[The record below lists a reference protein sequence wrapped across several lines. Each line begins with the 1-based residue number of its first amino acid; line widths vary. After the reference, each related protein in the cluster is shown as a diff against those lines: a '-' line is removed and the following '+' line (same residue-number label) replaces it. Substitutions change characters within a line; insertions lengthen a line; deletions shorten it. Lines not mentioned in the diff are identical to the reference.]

1 MLSNTKRL
9 NLSKRMSFS
18 LRHGPQFFDFTMN
31 DQAQVEL
38 NDFARAVG
46 IPLET
51 VLWIVENDEKN
62 RFTVRNGLI
71 WCSQGHTFNS
81 GIEFPVVS
89 DADMPAYLY
98 HGTKRDFVNSIL
110 ESGLRAMS
118 RQYVHLSGDTV
129 RAQTV
134 ADRRKGESV
143 ILRID
148 TALLRDA
155 GIVVRIAENGVYL
168 TEDIPADCISLLL
181 D

>member
-38 NDFARAVG
+38 NDFANAVN
-46 IPLET
+46 IPVEI
-51 VLWIVENDEKN
+51 VEWIVANDEKN
-62 RFTVRNGLI
+62 RFTLRDGYI

-81 GIEFPVVS
+81 GIEFPIVS
-89 DADMPAYLY
+89 DDDMPAYLY
-98 HGTKRDFVNSIL
+98 HGTKMSFLNSII
-110 ESGLRAMS
+110 ETGLRSMS

-134 ADRRKGESV
+134 ADRRKGKSI

-168 TEDIPADCISLLL
+168 TEDIPADCLTVL